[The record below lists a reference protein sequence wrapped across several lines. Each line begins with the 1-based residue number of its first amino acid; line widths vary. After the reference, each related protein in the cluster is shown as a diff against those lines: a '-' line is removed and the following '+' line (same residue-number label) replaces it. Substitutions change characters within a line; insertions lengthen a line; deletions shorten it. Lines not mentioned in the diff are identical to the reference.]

1 MRRVINEAVKRRVVI
16 EPMFVSETADRR
28 DPETLLQ
35 PQQPGGGGEACG
47 EEALA
52 MGQTSFFTLFCGF
65 LEHDED
71 GVTPEV

>member
-1 MRRVINEAVKRRVVI
+1 MI

-35 PQQPGGGGEACG
+35 PQQPGGGGGGEACG

-52 MGQTSFFTLFCGF
+52 MGQTSLFMLFCGF
-65 LEHDED
+65 LERDED
-71 GVTPEV
+71 SLTPEV